1 MLSCKKNS
9 LLRCFFLTCL
19 SLICLVSVSLYG
31 KPSINKDASIR
42 WSDMQYQAKP
52 DGSLMYIVTQ
62 SGLLIENSLL
72 FIEDS
77 KGSQQANLLPWE
89 MRQQKSSTALSFSEP
104 VRLGSFEGHYRSAV
118 TLAGERNLD
127 FEIDFNVPNHR
138 ILRQTLQLPHK
149 EFIEKIFHIDGKKYK
164 FSKPKQNQRREV
176 LVSRRPF
183 KNFKANSSIN
193 SSK

>member
-1 MLSCKKNS
+1 MYYLIPVLIFCIMLALLTKQLFRFFFILYSC
-9 LLRCFFLTCL
+9 
-19 SLICLVSVSLYG
+19 LICVSPLLLYSQ
-31 KPSINKDASIR
+31 PSINKDASIR
-42 WSDMQYQAKP
+42 WPDMQYQAKP
-52 DGSLMYIVTQ
+52 DGSLMYLVNE

-89 MRQQKSSTALSFSEP
+89 MRQQISSTALSFSEP
-104 VRLGSFEGHYRSAV
+104 IRLGAFEGHYRSAV

-149 EFIEKIFHIDGKKYK
+149 EFIEKIFTSMERNISLISR
-164 FSKPKQNQRREV
+164 SK
-176 LVSRRPF
+176 S
-183 KNFKANSSIN
+183 AA
-193 SSK
+193 

>member
-1 MLSCKKNS
+1 MLALLPTQLFRSLFVLYSC
-9 LLRCFFLTCL
+9 LTCL
-19 SLICLVSVSLYG
+19 SSLFLNAL
-31 KPSINKDASIR
+31 PSINKDASIR
-42 WSDMQYQAKP
+42 WPDMQYQAKP
-52 DGSLMYIVTQ
+52 DGSLMYLVNE

-89 MRQQKSSTALSFSEP
+89 MRQQISSTALSFSEP
-104 VRLGSFEGHYRSAV
+104 IRLGAFEGHYRSAV

-149 EFIEKIFHIDGKKYK
+149 EFIGKVFH
-164 FSKPKQNQRREV
+164 S
-176 LVSRRPF
+176 
-183 KNFKANSSIN
+183 FKAR
-193 SSK
+193 